1 MGGDQCDVDGS
12 QAEETTNCADEA
24 CPTTTTTTTSTST
37 ESTTPSTTST
47 ESTTPITP
55 STTTTTE
62 TTTPTTTTTEPTPA
76 PAVATTTTPEC
87 SADHHCA
94 SGEVCTDGACGVQTC
109 VNNDECPTN
118 VRCIGGYCGCVTNGG
133 ASAGKL
139 CIFPFMYN
147 GITYTTCALENDGY
161 WCSTKVDSN
170 GVHIGNQGNWG
181 TCGSDCNPGSPRN
194 QGL

>member
-1 MGGDQCDVDGS
+1 MMLKFF
-12 QAEETTNCADEA
+12 DE
-24 CPTTTTTTTSTST
+24 
-37 ESTTPSTTST
+37 
-47 ESTTPITP
+47 
-55 STTTTTE
+55 
-62 TTTPTTTTTEPTPA
+62 
-76 PAVATTTTPEC
+76 
-87 SADHHCA
+87 
-94 SGEVCTDGACGVQTC
+94 VQTC

-118 VRCIGGYCGCVTNGG
+118 VRCIGGYCGKIFNVTRANNYGIKYILSLWLELLCLNIFYILGCVTNGG

-194 QGL
+194 QGTKGNA